1 MPAPGPAEVAPG
13 LTYASTSSRFVAY
26 LIDLIIIGIIG
37 SIIAGIIAGP
47 SFTTVNPGSGNF
59 GGYQNTMMSPVYSI
73 VTVALGAAYFILSW
87 SGGRR
92 ATLGQRALHIQVG
105 NAADGRSLTTE
116 QAVKRWLG
124 LGAFLSV
131 LNLIPSLALGAGTIE
146 LLWIIVL
153 LITTATSPTKQGFHD
168 RFANSAVVRPIGAS
182 NTLATA
188 CLVIA
193 VIVLVLLVVSI
204 IALIAI
210 GGQVSS
216 ILSEVG
222 TSV

>member
-1 MPAPGPAEVAPG
+1 MDG
-13 LTYASTSSRFVAY
+13 SSAMV
-26 LIDLIIIGIIG
+26 
-37 SIIAGIIAGP
+37 
-47 SFTTVNPGSGNF
+47 
-59 GGYQNTMMSPVYSI
+59 SPVYSI
-73 VTVALGAAYFILSW
+73 VTVLLGAAYFILSW

-92 ATLGQRALHIQVG
+92 ATLGQRVLHIQVG

-116 QAVKRWLG
+116 QAVRRWLG

-131 LNLIPSLALGAGTIE
+131 FNVVPALAGVASLVE
-146 LLWIIVL
+146 LLWVIVL

-193 VIVLVLLVVSI
+193 VIVVVLFVVSI
-204 IALIAI
+204 IALLAI
-210 GGQVSS
+210 GGQVST
-216 ILSEVG
+216 ILSQVG
-222 TSV
+222 ESV